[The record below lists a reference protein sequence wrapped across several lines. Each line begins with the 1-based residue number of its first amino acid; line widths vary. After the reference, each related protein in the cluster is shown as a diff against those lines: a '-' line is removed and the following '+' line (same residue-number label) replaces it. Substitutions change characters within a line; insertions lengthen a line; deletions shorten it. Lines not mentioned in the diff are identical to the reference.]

1 MVESS
6 GTPLFKMVV
15 VGAQESGKTNLI
27 NSYLKKS
34 FNKKV
39 KPSTS
44 ATESTVKVDL
54 HAINAKV
61 EFWIFDLPGSE

>member
-6 GTPLFKMVV
+6 GIPLFKMVV
-15 VGAQESGKTNLI
+15 VGAQQSGKTSII

-34 FNKKV
+34 FNSKV

-44 ATESTVKVDL
+44 ATESSVKVDL
-54 HAINAKV
+54 HAVNSKV

>member
-1 MVESS
+1 
-6 GTPLFKMVV
+6 MVV